1 MTTNSYGSALPR
13 FDFEPLRPV
22 ARARVARALPLTV
35 GIYAVPFAAAAGLA
49 LYVQSEI
56 ARRHMNSAVAAS
68 SSMHQSKPAPTRT
81 PYREHEFWETLE
93 VACGVWT

>member
-35 GIYAVPFAAAAGLA
+35 GIFAVPFVAAAGLA
-49 LYVQSEI
+49 FYVQSEI
-56 ARRHMNSAVAAS
+56 ARRHMNNAVAAS
-68 SSMHQSKPAPTRT
+68 SSMHQNKPAPTRN
-81 PYREHEFWETLE
+81 PYGEHEFWENLE
-93 VACGVWT
+93 VVCGVWT